1 MNDLMNDRRAKT
13 AIVAAIC
20 LIAVIAAAIMGW
32 NMGGRSI
39 DVRASAEYQVRTKE
53 LRRAETALTESQQ
66 DIDDRNTQLNETD
79 DAIGKTEREME
90 RYQDFAK
97 EFGPSAGDAN
107 PQITV
112 KSIGAVDAA
121 YGYYKIPIIVHNNTS
136 ATLTYYEVRYQLTDD
151 AGNITNCHFANSVN
165 GCAGNADCTFMGYGR
180 FNPAGM
186 TLTPISWTTGSAENS
201 YGHYGTDV
209 VTRKF

>member
-1 MNDLMNDRRAKT
+1 MNDLMNDRRLKT

-20 LIAVIAAAIMGW
+20 LIAVIAAGIMGW

-39 DVRASAEYQVRTKE
+39 DVHASAEYQARTKE
-53 LRRAETALTESQQ
+53 LRRAETALTESQE
-66 DIDDRNTQLNETD
+66 DIDNRNTQLNETD
-79 DAIGKTEREME
+79 DAIGKTEQEMK

-112 KSIGAVDAA
+112 KSIGAVEPS
-121 YGYYKIPIIVHNNTS
+121 YSYYDIPITVHNNTS
-136 ATLTYYEVRYQLTDD
+136 TAITYYEIRYQLTDD
-151 AGNITNCHFANSVN
+151 AGNITYTGFANDSS
-165 GCAGNADCTFMGYGR
+165 GCAPDVDCVIMSHGR

-201 YGHYGTDV
+201 YGRYGTDV
-209 VTRKF
+209 VTRRF